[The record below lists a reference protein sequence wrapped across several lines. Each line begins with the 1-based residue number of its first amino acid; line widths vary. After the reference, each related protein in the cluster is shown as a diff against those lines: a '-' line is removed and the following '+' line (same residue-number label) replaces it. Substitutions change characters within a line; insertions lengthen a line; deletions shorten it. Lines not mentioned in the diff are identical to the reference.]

1 MVSFAQNCSLEYNCA
16 LYMFGYISPS
26 KSVCVLAYFSFRAI
40 TLLFRKKFQIL
51 VLWKVCREV
60 VSGRS
65 WNPHFVSQ
73 DLHPPT
79 CSQQTN
85 FNNNICQLYHRHQR
99 QWQRKDKDSD
109 IDKDKVLKFSGAP
122 LYEALITKRYIRLKN
137 NLQVL
142 KVTLLSK
149 MTHTKLWCLVDGC
162 ILDSEIRMQ

>member
-26 KSVCVLAYFSFRAI
+26 KSVFVLAYFSFRAI

-85 FNNNICQLYHRHQR
+85 FATTFVNFIITVKENEKE
-99 QWQRKDKDSD
+99 KDKC
-109 IDKDKVLKFSGAP
+109 P
-122 LYEALITKRYIRLKN
+122 LY
-137 NLQVL
+137 
-142 KVTLLSK
+142 VTVFVTTFDTLYQYQQ
-149 MTHTKLWCLVDGC
+149 LVN
-162 ILDSEIRMQ
+162 